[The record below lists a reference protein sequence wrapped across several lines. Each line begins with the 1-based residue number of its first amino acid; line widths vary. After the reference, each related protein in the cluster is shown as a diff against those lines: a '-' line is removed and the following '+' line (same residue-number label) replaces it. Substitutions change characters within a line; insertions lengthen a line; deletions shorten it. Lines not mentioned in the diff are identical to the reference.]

1 MINLS
6 TQLCENL
13 GLTYWQLKQ
22 ADDLKQIHT
31 ISRDEKELLRKIML
45 AKGIKLEEKMLSIEQ
60 RGKVTVSLDKYQLIF
75 DDVSKTDTNST
86 IHLAAISAMQQDP
99 EQKKRTWYKLKHL
112 DL

>member
-1 MINLS
+1 VINLS

-22 ADDLKQIHT
+22 DDDLKQSHT

-45 AKGIKLEEKMLSIEQ
+45 AKGIKLGEEMLNIEQ
-60 RGKVTVSLDKYQLIF
+60 GGKVTVNLDKYQLIF
-75 DDVSKTDTNST
+75 DDVNQTDTLST

-99 EQKKRTWYKLKHL
+99 EQKKLTWYKLKHL